1 MKGSIIII
9 SFFVLGIITSYFS
22 ILPEFL
28 LNDNLSNYILYIL
41 MLFVGVSIGL
51 DKRAFKIIKQVKL
64 KILLVPLSTIIGT
77 LLGVAIFSIF
87 ISDISLKNSLA
98 IGSGFGYYSLS
109 SILITKMSGET
120 MGVIALVSNIIREI
134 ITLLLTPLFAKYFGK
149 LAPISSGGA
158 TSMDTTLPII
168 TKSVG
173 KEYAMISIFHGTILT
188 ILVPFLVTYILN

>member
-1 MKGSIIII
+1 MKGSLIII

-28 LNDNLSNYILYIL
+28 LNDNISNYILYIL
-41 MLFVGVSIGL
+41 MLFVGISIGL
-51 DKRAFKIIKQVKL
+51 DKKAFKIIKQVKL

-77 LLGVAIFSIF
+77 LLGVAIFSVF
-87 ISDISLKNSLA
+87 ISDVSLKNSLA

-134 ITLLLTPLFAKYFGK
+134 ITLLLTPFFAKYFGK

-168 TKSVG
+168 TRSVG

-188 ILVPFLVTYILN
+188 IIVPFLVTFILG

>member
-1 MKGSIIII
+1 MKGSVIII
-9 SFFVLGIITSYFS
+9 SFFVLGIMTSYFS

-28 LNDNLSNYILYIL
+28 LNDNINSYILYIL
-41 MLFVGVSIGL
+41 MLFVGISIGL

-77 LLGVAIFSIF
+77 LLGIAIFSVF
-87 ISDISLKNSLA
+87 ISDVSLKNSLA

-134 ITLLLTPLFAKYFGK
+134 ITLLLTPFFAKYFGK

-168 TKSVG
+168 TRSVG

-188 ILVPFLVTYILN
+188 IIVPFLVTFILS

>member
-1 MKGSIIII
+1 MKGSLIII

-28 LNDNLSNYILYIL
+28 LNDNFSNYILYIL
-41 MLFVGVSIGL
+41 MLFVGISIGL

-64 KILLVPLSTIIGT
+64 KILLVPLSTIVGT

-87 ISDISLKNSLA
+87 ISDVSLKNSLA
-98 IGSGFGYYSLS
+98 IGSGFGYYSIS

-134 ITLLLTPLFAKYFGK
+134 ITLLLTPFFAKYFGK

-168 TKSVG
+168 TRSVG

-188 ILVPFLVTYILN
+188 IIVPFLVTFILG